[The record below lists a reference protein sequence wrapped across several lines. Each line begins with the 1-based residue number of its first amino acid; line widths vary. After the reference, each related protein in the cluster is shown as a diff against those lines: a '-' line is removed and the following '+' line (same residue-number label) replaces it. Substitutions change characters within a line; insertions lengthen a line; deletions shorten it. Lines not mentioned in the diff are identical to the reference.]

1 MQPRA
6 AMKSLH
12 MQPELAVS
20 ILDCCPSSSVPPHPV
35 TTLPDNLHRANM
47 ADVATSTGA
56 DGPEGE
62 TPTQR
67 QARLRRE
74 KRQKRMTEEGED
86 RLAKIKALNGGVA
99 PPEEVLG
106 GRACYVPRQH
116 MYAKRK
122 F

>member
-1 MQPRA
+1 
-6 AMKSLH
+6 
-12 MQPELAVS
+12 
-20 ILDCCPSSSVPPHPV
+20 
-35 TTLPDNLHRANM
+35 M

-56 DGPEGE
+56 DAPEEE

-74 KRQKRMTEEGED
+74 KRQKKMAEQGED

-106 GRACYVPRQH
+106 GRMFITPNSY
-116 MYAKRK
+116 
-122 F
+122 